1 MTNVLQLY
9 YLFRVFTI
17 FNSQSI
23 LYVSHIHTQ
32 IKTFSLV
39 ISFVRKIKANEM
51 MMKKNTMNETNIFY
65 CTIDCSHNNK

>member
-51 MMKKNTMNETNIFY
+51 MMKKIP
-65 CTIDCSHNNK
+65 